1 MLAPGI
7 GVDVLLVVADSD
19 DQQLPAEPVECQVWQ
34 VAPDAPTPEQQCI
47 HIPVQ
52 AG

>member
-7 GVDVLLVVADSD
+7 GVDVQLVAGPD

-34 VAPDAPTPEQQCI
+34 VAAAATSEQTI